1 VLERWNRFVWAAE
14 AGIAL
19 GGQREV
25 GDGVRQL
32 GSCWH
37 RVGWA
42 VKARIALGGRGHV
55 GEGAGR
61 IGIRW
66 ATEAG
71 TALGGRGEVGY
82 ELESWL
88 ILR

>member
-1 VLERWNRFVWAAE
+1 M
-14 AGIAL
+14 
-19 GGQREV
+19 GGKEV
-25 GDGVRQL
+25 GNGVRQL